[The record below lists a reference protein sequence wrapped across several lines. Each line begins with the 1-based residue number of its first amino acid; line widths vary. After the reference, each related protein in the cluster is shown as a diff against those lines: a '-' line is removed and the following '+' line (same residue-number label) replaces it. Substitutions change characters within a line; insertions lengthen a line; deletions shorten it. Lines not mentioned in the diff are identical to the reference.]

1 LEDMANTPIHIHQA
15 GTTLS
20 RLTDKDLIEM

>member
-1 LEDMANTPIHIHQA
+1 MANTPIHIHQA